1 MNTDRTFDPAQQ
13 GDMNATRR
21 INVGPSTVRPAAV
34 LLRYD
39 PLRLPYG
46 LLP

>member
-21 INVGPSTVRPAAV
+21 INVGPSTVRPGAGSSTIRPACQT
-34 LLRYD
+34 
-39 PLRLPYG
+39 
-46 LLP
+46 

>member
-21 INVGPSTVRPAAV
+21 INVGDTVFCH
-34 LLRYD
+34 D
-39 PLRLPYG
+39 GRLYQT
-46 LLP
+46 

>member
-21 INVGPSTVRPAAV
+21 INVGPSQYDLLL
-34 LLRYD
+34 LLR
-39 PLRLPYG
+39 
-46 LLP
+46 

>member
-21 INVGPSTVRPAAV
+21 INVVLPAE
-34 LLRYD
+34 RQ
-39 PLRLPYG
+39 
-46 LLP
+46 